1 MNSEDL
7 NRKLQNLESKLAE
20 VQRAVEALKGNDK
33 ALYQNDKNAHEQL
46 EHLRGVVKKSLE
58 DFADTGNKVKDATDR
73 AVKNLQQ
80 QITGIYVV
88 NSIIFQALLADQ
100 TFAKQASC
108 LALQMM
114 LEKVDEQ
121 EKPLLA
127 MTIRGF
133 LDSCDKANQP
143 LDAKEVVEKAKP
155 HLRIVDADYFKDE
168 EN

>member
-1 MNSEDL
+1 
-7 NRKLQNLESKLAE
+7 
-20 VQRAVEALKGNDK
+20 
-33 ALYQNDKNAHEQL
+33 
-46 EHLRGVVKKSLE
+46 
-58 DFADTGNKVKDATDR
+58 
-73 AVKNLQQ
+73 
-80 QITGIYVV
+80 
-88 NSIIFQALLADQ
+88 
-100 TFAKQASC
+100 
-108 LALQMM
+108 MM

-121 EKPLLA
+121 GKPLLA